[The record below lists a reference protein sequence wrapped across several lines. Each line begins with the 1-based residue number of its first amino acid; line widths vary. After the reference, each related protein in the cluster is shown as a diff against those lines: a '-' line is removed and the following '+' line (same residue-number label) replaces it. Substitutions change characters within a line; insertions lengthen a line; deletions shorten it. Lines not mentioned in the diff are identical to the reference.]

1 MDIDFLLWLQNFRE
15 ATGNVFTPF
24 MVLMSNL
31 TVFMFLPVFVY
42 WCISKRGG
50 LLLMLSLCMSSFAF
64 DVMKAVFSVPRP
76 FVRDTRIL
84 PLHRESGYSFP
95 SGHAG
100 ISSSVYGSLAVLV
113 RKKWFSCI
121 CGALIVLVALSRM
134 YHGVHTP
141 QDVIAGAALG
151 LFCVW
156 AVSALLEREKV
167 MNVVLPVVCAAG
179 LAYISLKSSHDNSP
193 AFVSVA
199 LWTFFYGGA
208 LLGLTIGH
216 YVERKYIDFHATG
229 LNFKGIAVG
238 VIGCV
243 LYYFARRVYMS
254 KFISVLAPFITAQ
267 GAYFV
272 LGLAV
277 MFYAVA
283 LWPLVIKKF
292 CE

>member
-1 MDIDFLLWLQNFRE
+1 
-15 ATGNVFTPF
+15 
-24 MVLMSNL
+24 
-31 TVFMFLPVFVY
+31 
-42 WCISKRGG
+42 
-50 LLLMLSLCMSSFAF
+50 
-64 DVMKAVFSVPRP
+64 
-76 FVRDTRIL
+76 
-84 PLHRESGYSFP
+84 
-95 SGHAG
+95 
-100 ISSSVYGSLAVLV
+100 
-113 RKKWFSCI
+113 
-121 CGALIVLVALSRM
+121 M

-156 AVSALLEREKV
+156 AASALLEHENV
-167 MNVVLPVVCAAG
+167 MNVALPVLCAAG
-179 LAYISLKSSHDNSP
+179 LAYISLKSSHDDSP

-199 LWTFFYGGA
+199 LWTFFYGGS

-238 VIGCV
+238 VIGFV
-243 LYYFARRVYMS
+243 LYYFARSVYMRNFVS
-254 KFISVLAPFITAQ
+254 MSAPFITAQ

-272 LGLAV
+272 SGLAV
-277 MFYAVA
+277 MFYAAA